1 MNLPQAQYQA
11 QISYPGSAKFVPG
24 QTRELAI
31 PGVRSPD
38 AINGHALYTEIENNK
53 HLEQSNLFA
62 VRKTPTTRL
71 PTIPEENELAFVR
84 SGRITTSTRLPPIPE
99 EDETDFVRNHRP
111 VIPTTTRL
119 PPIAEE
125 EYRLR
130 NSVVPQARLSDE
142 ELLLQQE
149 QAQNAHYTFG
159 TSIDDSINDHA
170 IHRQETR
177 SGLALKGMYSYSDG
191 YFKRTIHYEADENGY
206 RVVKSVPLPHS
217 LF

>member
-11 QISYPGSAKFVPG
+11 QISYPGSANNVPG

-38 AINGHALYTEIENNK
+38 AINGHALFTGIDNSQ
-53 HLEQSNLFA
+53 QSDLFA
-62 VRKTPTTRL
+62 LRKTTTTRL
-71 PTIPEENELAFVR
+71 PTIPEEEEPDYVG

-99 EDETDFVRNHRP
+99 EDETDFVRNRRP
-111 VIPTTTRL
+111 TARVAPSIPE
-119 PPIAEE
+119 AEQ
-125 EYRLR
+125 RLR
-130 NSVVPQARLSDE
+130 NPVVPQARLSEE
-142 ELLLQQE
+142 ELQLQQE

-206 RVVKSVPLPHS
+206 RVVKSVPLPRS
-217 LF
+217 PFAP